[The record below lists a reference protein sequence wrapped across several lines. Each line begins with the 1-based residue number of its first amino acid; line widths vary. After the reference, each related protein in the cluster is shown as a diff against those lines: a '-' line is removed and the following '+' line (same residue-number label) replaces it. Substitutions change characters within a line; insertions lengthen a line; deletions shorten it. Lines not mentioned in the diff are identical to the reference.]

1 VVRSAEVAPDLRKL
15 HNEEVCNGY
24 FASDSNRV
32 MKTGGVGSKLEVTR
46 VCEVL
51 WVC

>member
-1 VVRSAEVAPDLRKL
+1 MVRNAEVLPAWGKL

-24 FASDSNRV
+24 FLSGSNSV
-32 MKTGGVGSKLEVTR
+32 MKTGGMGTKLDVTR

-51 WVC
+51 CVC